1 MTVHRDIVYA
11 TPPGH
16 RPLTLDL
23 HLPTGPA
30 DPHLPTDLADLHL
43 PTDLAGPAAPAGL
56 ADAAAVLC
64 VYLHGGG
71 WRAGSRRDP
80 PTRAA
85 PDFFAQL
92 TAAGLAVA
100 SVDYRL
106 SAEATW
112 PAQLDDVRAAL
123 TFLSA
128 QRSDLGMATGRTVLW
143 GVSAGGHLAAM
154 AALTALAAPTGS
166 TIDAVVCWYPPTDL
180 DALSKDI
187 EEVGGRGDRSAGSR
201 EGGLVGGALDER
213 RELVAAASP
222 ANQARPGAPPFL
234 FVHGEADTAVP
245 PRQSRR
251 LADALALHGGRAAVE
266 LVAGAGHMF
275 PELSGD
281 AASAVISRSV
291 EFLLDPGRG

>member
-1 MTVHRDIVYA
+1 MTVHRGLTYA

-23 HLPTGPA
+23 HLPT
-30 DPHLPTDLADLHL
+30 D
-43 PTDLAGPAAPAGL
+43 PAGS
-56 ADAAAVLC
+56 AGSAGTAAVLC

-85 PDFFAQL
+85 PDFFARL

-106 SAEATW
+106 TAEATW
-112 PAQLDDVRAAL
+112 PAPLDDVWAAL
-123 TFLSA
+123 TFLA
-128 QRSDLGMATGRTVLW
+128 ERRAELGVATGRTVLW
-143 GVSAGGHLAAM
+143 GASAGGHLAAM
-154 AALTALAAPTGS
+154 AVLADRALATAPAGPALP

-187 EEVGGRGDRSAGSR
+187 EDVGGHGDRSAGSR
-201 EGGLVGGALDER
+201 EGGLVGGALDDR
-213 RELVAAASP
+213 PELVADASP
-222 ANQARPGAPPFL
+222 VNHARPGAPPFL
-234 FVHGEADTAVP
+234 FVHGAGDTAVP

-251 LADALALHGGRAAVE
+251 LADALTLHGGQATVE

-275 PELSGD
+275 PELSRD
-281 AASAVISRSV
+281 AAGAVISRSV
-291 EFLLDPGRG
+291 RFLLDPGQGRGGGPASVLPAR